1 MLKLSES
8 YDDTEIEY
16 TGKNLAV
23 EKGDLTRNP
32 GHIVQTV

>member
-8 YDDTEIEY
+8 YDDTEIEC
-16 TGKNLAV
+16 TGKNLVA

-32 GHIVQTV
+32 EYIVQTA